1 MKSSS
6 RCSIAA
12 AHRLFG
18 RSACFQPFAQ
28 REITRV
34 QGPTESVAEAQ
45 AIVKDLMERPLPK
58 PLLVDLTVD
67 IKHADTWYEAK

>member
-6 RCSIAA
+6 RYSTAA

-18 RSACFQPFAQ
+18 RSALL
-28 REITRV
+28 REMTRE

>member
-1 MKSSS
+1 MT
-6 RCSIAA
+6 
-12 AHRLFG
+12 
-18 RSACFQPFAQ
+18 
-28 REITRV
+28 RE

-58 PLLVDLTVD
+58 PLLVDLMVA